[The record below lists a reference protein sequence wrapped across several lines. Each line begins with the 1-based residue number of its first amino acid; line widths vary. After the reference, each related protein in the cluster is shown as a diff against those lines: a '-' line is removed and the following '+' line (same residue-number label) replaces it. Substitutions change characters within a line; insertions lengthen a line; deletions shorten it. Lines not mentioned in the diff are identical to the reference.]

1 MIMNIFR
8 YSTTLAPRQRWTLA
22 VLAMMLFITSQP
34 VNAQTIDAGSI
45 ETAVESQADGI
56 MVEPSQYQTLPVAE
70 DRPVVATRIVSM
82 TAYNSEPGQ
91 TDDTPFI
98 TANNTRVR
106 DGIVAAN
113 FLPFNT
119 KVRIPELFGDRVFVV
134 TDRMNKRYTNR
145 MDIWM
150 EKKSDALKFGVKHA
164 VKIEILGK

>member
-34 VNAQTIDAGSI
+34 VNAQTIAGSI

-56 MVEPSQYQTLPVAE
+56 TVEPSQYQTLPTAE